1 MDKKIY
7 AIRSEKSNL
16 SGQYK
21 GIYKVACIAYD
32 AVHMPEMM
40 SEITICPMTVDDLDQ
55 VLPIEQASFP
65 TPWLRQHFLDELNSP
80 HAFPMSAF
88 DADGRLVGFICPML
102 LLDEGH
108 IMDVAV
114 DPGCRGR
121 GVGRLLVQRVL
132 DDCRDGG
139 ASFVSLEVRVSNAP
153 AIALYKGMGF
163 VETGLRKRYYKD
175 GENALMM
182 EYLFTAG

>member
-7 AIRSEKSNL
+7 AIRWEKSNL
-16 SGQYK
+16 SGRYK
-21 GIYKVACIAYD
+21 GIYKAAPIAYD
-32 AVHMPEMM
+32 AVHMPEIM
-40 SEITICPMTVDDLDQ
+40 SEITICPMTADDLDQ
-55 VLPIEQASFP
+55 VLAIEQASFP

-80 HAFPMSAF
+80 HAFPLSAF
-88 DADGRLVGFICPML
+88 DGDGRLIGFICPML

-114 DPGCRGR
+114 DPVCRGK

-132 DDCRDGG
+132 DDCRASGG
-139 ASFVSLEVRVSNAP
+139 SFVSLEVRVSNTA
-153 AIALYKGMGF
+153 AIVLYKGMGF

-175 GENALMM
+175 GEDALMM
-182 EYLFTAG
+182 EYVFTAG